1 MGEKMTDIKFD
12 KRNYRKHN
20 SQNKDLIKK
29 SLKECGAGRS
39 IVIDNNDEIIAGNG
53 IYEQA
58 QKLGIKT
65 KIIETDGS
73 ELVVVKRTDL
83 NTDDEK
89 RRQLAVMD
97 NTTSDTSEF
106 DYDLLKADFAIDDLL
121 DFGVSVETEV
131 DENLK
136 NELDNKFSANLG
148 TVIYE
153 PKETNHSPEDLYN
166 IDESIF
172 DEIDAL
178 NSSDELKK
186 FLKLRACWL
195 AELSFDKIA
204 DYYAYQ
210 ATPEEQAIFEKLALV
225 LLDRDKLIENG
236 YSDLLKDI
244 DDDCR

>member
-1 MGEKMTDIKFD
+1 MTEIKFD
-12 KRNYRKHN
+12 KRNYRKHDDR
-20 SQNKDLIKK
+20 NKALIKK
-29 SLKECGAGRS
+29 SLNDCGAGRS
-39 IVIDNNDEIIAGNG
+39 IVIDNDGEIIGGNG
-53 IYEQA
+53 IFEA
-58 QKLGIKT
+58 WGDKPVKV
-65 KIIETDGS
+65 IETDGS

-83 NTDDEK
+83 STDDEK

-97 NTTSDTSEF
+97 NSTSDSSEF
-106 DYDLLKADFAIDDLL
+106 DYDLLKADFAIDKLL
-121 DFGVSVETEV
+121 DFGIDIPTEV
-131 DENLK
+131 DEKLK

-153 PKETNHSPEDLYN
+153 PKETNHKPEDFYK
-166 IDESIF
+166 IDETIF

-210 ATPEEQAIFEKLALV
+210 ATPEEQVIFEKLALV